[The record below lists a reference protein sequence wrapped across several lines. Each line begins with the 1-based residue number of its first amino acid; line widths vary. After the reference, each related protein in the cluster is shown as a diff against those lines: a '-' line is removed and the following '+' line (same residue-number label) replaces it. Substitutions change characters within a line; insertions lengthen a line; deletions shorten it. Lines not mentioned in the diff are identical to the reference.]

1 MPTPHLD
8 GHHVVFGRVV
18 SGMDVVTAVE
28 TGHTEPGDRPTEAT
42 VIAACG
48 LVGGGGS
55 GGGGSGGGGGVRRA
69 GKDEEWESRVYG

>member
-48 LVGGGGS
+48 LVGS
-55 GGGGSGGGGGVRRA
+55 GGSGGGGGVRRA
-69 GKDEEWESRVYG
+69 GKDEGWESRVYG